1 MRDLI
6 NYLGSFYIFIG
17 IIFILV
23 PLIYLELGRPR
34 DLIRAFLNLLIG
46 FVLLIKHKTINES
59 FFTIFPFGKVIFF
72 HFSVKKSGSVN
83 NANNGSKENPR
94 DLNSNN

>member
-1 MRDLI
+1 LHW
-6 NYLGSFYIFIG
+6 LTTGSFKAELEGPWLAIG
-17 IIFILV
+17 
-23 PLIYLELGRPR
+23 YW
-34 DLIRAFLNLLIG
+34 DLKNPFLQFFLLA
-46 FVLLIKHKTINES
+46 KW
-59 FFTIFPFGKVIFF
+59 IFF